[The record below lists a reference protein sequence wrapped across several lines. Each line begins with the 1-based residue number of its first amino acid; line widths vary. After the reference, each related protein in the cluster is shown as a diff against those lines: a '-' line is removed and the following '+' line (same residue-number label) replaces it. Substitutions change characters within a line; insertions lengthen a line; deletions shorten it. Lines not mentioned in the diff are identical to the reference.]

1 MTQIGK
7 PFKSLDAYNNAMS
20 QAINDKLFFLNHLPQ
35 DDYLYVDF
43 GCADGALLN
52 RLKSLVSGTF
62 IGYDLS
68 EEMLHEAEL
77 KNPDMFFTNRWN
89 DVLEKMD
96 TTSKKKVLILSSVIH
111 EVYSYADSLQDITEF
126 WQKVN
131 YSGFDYVV
139 VRDMIPSQSIN
150 RPAHWKHRFCVEL
163 FSDAG
168 QLTEFEHN
176 FGTIHNNKNLVH
188 FLLKYRYKINWKR
201 EVNENYFPL
210 YKEKFLKKFPSFEQ
224 LYVESFKVPF
234 LVKQIKKDFGL
245 TLQDDTHLKAIFY
258 VKS

>member
-20 QAINDKLFFLNHLPQ
+20 QAIDDKLFFLNHLPQ

-43 GCADGALLN
+43 GCADGSLLN
-52 RLKSLVSGTF
+52 RLESLVTGTF

-68 EEMLHEAEL
+68 EEMLHEAKL
-77 KNPDMFFTNRWN
+77 KNPNMFFTNHWN
-89 DVLEKMD
+89 DILEKMD

-111 EVYSYADSLQDITEF
+111 EVYSYANSLQDITEF

-139 VRDMIPSQSIN
+139 VRDMIPSKSIDRPSNRWDALDVLFRCDPKQLEDFQNHFGSIN
-150 RPAHWKHRFCVEL
+150 
-163 FSDAG
+163 
-168 QLTEFEHN
+168 Q
-176 FGTIHNNKNLVH
+176 NKNLVH
-188 FLLKYRYKINWKR
+188 FLLKYRYTINWNR

-210 YKEKFLKKFPSFEQ
+210 YKEEFLTKFPSFKLGYIEN
-224 LYVESFKVPF
+224 FNVPF
-234 LVKQIKKDFGL
+234 IVNKVKEDFNI
-245 TLQDDTHLKAIFY
+245 TLRDKTHIKAIFY